1 MLPHKMMIVR
11 PAWRFIDPA
20 PRVQH
25 LRGHMKEKIAAIRKA
40 LSKSFN
46 AAPVEYENG
55 EGRHRF
61 SLELPKVTH
70 RVHFS
75 LEVLEGH
82 QATEFKRLCKG
93 ASNYLQRNP
102 TGLPKQIF
110 VTNTGVLE
118 EK

>member
-1 MLPHKMMIVR
+1 MMLVR
-11 PAWRFIDPA
+11 LALRSIYLA
-20 PRVQH
+20 PRAGAGAQQF
-25 LRGHMKEKIAAIRKA
+25 RGYMKEKIAAIRKA

-46 AAPVEYENG
+46 AAPVEYVNAD
-55 EGRHRF
+55 GRHRF
-61 SLELPKVTH
+61 NLELPKVTH

-75 LEVLEGH
+75 LEVLDGH

-93 ASNYLQRNP
+93 AASYLQRNP
-102 TGLPKQIF
+102 TGLPKQVF